1 MRKKELI
8 EIEPKHPSQE
18 MISTAAD
25 DRYIERE
32 YEKKT
37 YTFKDGKWGPYTG
50 IASDKTY
57 GTRFYFTAKE
67 ESGILLIAM
76 HTRDRLSKGDT
87 KPEMVIY
94 IDAAKEEWITRIG
107 EKWSTA
113 LLYNLIDDQRPLKTL
128 WNVAKDIYSEEDL
141 QLVNRILGTEEEKI
155 QKAVTNWQNAIR
167 ADENVRKA
175 EKRAAYWGKQ
185 MAKIPPLPEGFD
197 KWIEDEGTLD
207 SNFILYKRK
216 GKKTEAFCTHCG
228 ETFTTMVKMQHN
240 AGDPDRYDYKV
251 RHNYM
256 CPKCNAILATKA
268 WGKQRE
274 LKTTDNV
281 VIMQPADE
289 YVAFSKFR
297 VVKKFRRVDNFPN
310 GEKWERY
317 MVVPETLRV
326 LANRISF
333 ESVESYEIREVPL
346 LKKEMWA
353 EVKEGGYYGLQDKR
367 PMNIGEG
374 TLYTKNLEEVLKG
387 TSVNPVV
394 AELFLKREIKYPQS
408 SFISAAAK
416 RYIEYLLKAGLTR
429 LANQAA
435 REHIGVNAE
444 AKNLKDLL
452 DLDGQQ
458 LYELKQVN
466 GNTCAV
472 AALKYAK
479 EHGEKLNRETLQ
491 FIADQHID
499 PAELG
504 MQRTHMSLQRTVHY
518 LAKQSQILKAAF
530 HDVRRL
536 YKDYLSMAYERGL
549 DLTDDIVRHTP
560 KLRILHDR
568 YAEEKNINDAV
579 NAGAGLNMRFRQIAE
594 RYAENSEHFQY
605 ERSGLVIVVPTCAAD
620 IKMEGAL
627 QHHCVGASDTY
638 MNRMNKGESF
648 ILFLRK
654 KEDPETPY
662 YTLEV
667 EYDGK
672 IRQSYGA
679 FDRKPD
685 WEKVEPVIA
694 GLTRTISQRLEK
706 EQKTATVLSAA
717 G

>member
-8 EIEPKHPSQE
+8 EIKPKRPSQE

-37 YTFKDGKWGPYTG
+37 YTFKDGKWGPDTG
-50 IASDKTY
+50 IGRARSY

-67 ESGILLIAM
+67 EDGILVIAM
-76 HTRDRLSKGDT
+76 YTRDRLAKGDT

-94 IDAAKEEWITRIG
+94 IDADRGDWITRIG
-107 EKWSTA
+107 EKWSKA
-113 LLYNLIDDQRPLKTL
+113 LMYNLIDDCRPAKTL
-128 WNVAKDIYSEEDL
+128 WNVARDICSEDDL

-333 ESVESYEIREVPL
+333 ESVESYEIRVVPL

-353 EVKEGGYYGLQDKR
+353 EVKEGGYYGLPDRR

-429 LANQAA
+429 LANQAV
-435 REHIGVNAE
+435 REHIGANAE

-472 AALKYAK
+472 AALKYAE

-491 FIADQHID
+491 YIADQHID

-518 LAKQSQILKAAF
+518 LAKQSQILKAPF

-536 YKDYLSMAYERGL
+536 YKDYLSMAYERGM

-579 NAGAGLNMRFRQIAE
+579 NAGAGLNKRFRQIAE

-654 KEDPETPY
+654 KEDPQTPY

-667 EYDGK
+667 EYDGE

-685 WEKVEPVIA
+685 WEKVEPVLA
-694 GLTRTISQRLEK
+694 GFTRKISQRLEK